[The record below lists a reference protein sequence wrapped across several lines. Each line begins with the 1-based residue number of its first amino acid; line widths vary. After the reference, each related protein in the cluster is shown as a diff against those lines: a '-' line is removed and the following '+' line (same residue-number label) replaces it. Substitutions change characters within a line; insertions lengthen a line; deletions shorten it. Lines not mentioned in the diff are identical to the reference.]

1 MPGRDLAQGPAIDAL
16 AQAQVDIG
24 KLETAVQYLRDD
36 VADLKKLVERLA
48 EQVGAVTAQ
57 LSEARGGWKMLMLIG
72 GAAASLGAGVTWLIT
87 HMKIGP

>member
-1 MPGRDLAQGPAIDAL
+1 MRELSQGPALDAL

-24 KLETAVQYLRDD
+24 KLEVEVQNLRDD
-36 VADLKKLVERLA
+36 IIDLKKLVEQLNT
-48 EQVGAVTAQ
+48 QMSKVTAQ
-57 LSEARGGWKMLMLIG
+57 LSEAKGGWRMLMLLG

>member
-1 MPGRDLAQGPAIDAL
+1 MRELSQGPAIDAL

-24 KLETAVQYLRDD
+24 KLETEVQHLRGD

>member
-1 MPGRDLAQGPAIDAL
+1 MRELSQGPSLDAL

-24 KLETAVQYLRDD
+24 KLEVEVQHLRDD
-36 VADLKKLVERLA
+36 IIDLKKLVEQLNT
-48 EQVGAVTAQ
+48 QMSKVTAQ
-57 LSEARGGWKMLMLIG
+57 LSEAKGGWRMLMLLG

>member
-16 AQAQVDIG
+16 VQAQVDIG
-24 KLETAVQYLRDD
+24 KLEVEVAHLRDD
-36 VADLKKLVERLA
+36 ILDLKNLIGQMNAQMTK
-48 EQVGAVTAQ
+48 VTAQ
-57 LSEARGGWKMLMLIG
+57 LSEAKGGWRMLMLLG

>member
-1 MPGRDLAQGPAIDAL
+1 MPGRELSQGPAIDAL

-24 KLETAVQYLRDD
+24 KLEIEVQHLRDD

-72 GAAASLGAGVTWLIT
+72 GAGAALGSMFSWVVHHL
-87 HMKIGP
+87 KYSP